1 MEANMSARKVFYDSV
16 IPLPDQT
23 GLTPLGL
30 MVNATEPEHRDQPM
44 TLLFSLAI
52 PKNAQAELEKRVS
65 NGKVIPF
72 DELQQKYSPSA
83 GDVEAL
89 VSWLKAQGF
98 KIMEVSNDRT
108 SVYARADVDQ
118 IEKSLGVKMVRVTKD

>member
-1 MEANMSARKVFYDSV
+1 
-16 IPLPDQT
+16 
-23 GLTPLGL
+23 
-30 MVNATEPEHRDQPM
+30 M

-52 PKNAQAELEKRVS
+52 PKDAQADLEKRVA
-65 NGKVIPF
+65 NGEVVPL

-83 GDVEAL
+83 ADVEAL

-108 SVYARADVDQ
+108 SVYARADARRRTK
-118 IEKSLGVKMVRVTKD
+118 ESARPNLGQVVAHETKAWSIKT